1 MSNTHALTIPA
12 SLGLALSGPL
22 VDAAREIFLVREQ
35 RLGAERER
43 LHVERVARELRREL
57 GSNGRETTARFVAA
71 VQALKGVDAATRA
84 RLLEIIAE
92 LLDREDG
99 YRAMRLNR

>member
-1 MSNTHALTIPA
+1 MSNNNALTI
-12 SLGLALSGPL
+12 LAPMGPVLVGPL
-22 VDAAREIFLVREQ
+22 VVAAREVLLVREQ

-43 LHVERVARELRREL
+43 LHVERIARELRREL
-57 GSNGRETTARFVAA
+57 GSNGRETTARFIAV

-84 RLLEIIAE
+84 RLLEIIPE

-99 YRAMRLNR
+99 YRAKRLNR